1 MELTALYD
9 TFTASRQETVRLK
22 IALEALPRESDPDRR
37 EVYGHYLRR
46 RLRPAVA
53 ALVAGD
59 DTKGLADLASLGWL
73 DRAAADEGAALA
85 RRTGKSAAL
94 VWLLRWKEEHD
105 GYRDRDF
112 SL

>member
-1 MELTALYD
+1 MELADFYD
-9 TFTASRQETVRLK
+9 TFTASRQEAVRLR

-37 EVYGHYLRR
+37 EVYGQYLRR

-53 ALVAGD
+53 ALVAD
-59 DTKGLADLASLGWL
+59 NDTAGLDYLASLGWL
-73 DRAAADEGAALA
+73 DCAAADEGAALA

-94 VWLLRWKEEHD
+94 VWLLRWKGEHD
-105 GYRDRDF
+105 GYHDRDF